1 MPADL
6 ACAEGMKREQMDRL
20 VFHVDVNSAFLS
32 WSAVRRLREDPAGQ
46 DLRTIPSAVGG
57 DPKKRTGIVLA
68 KSVSAKKYGV
78 KTGEPL
84 VHALKKCP
92 QLVVIPPDFRIY
104 REASEAMMEL
114 LGRYAPVL
122 EKFSIDEAFLDMTGT
137 GRLYPD
143 PMALARTMQEQI
155 QKELGFTVNIGI
167 SVNKLLAK
175 MASDFEKPNRVHTLF
190 PEEIPAK
197 MWPLPVSAL
206 LYVGRQSVEK
216 LNRMGIETIGELART
231 PEPVLQ
237 RVFGM
242 KQAHQ
247 LHEYANGRDE
257 SPVGETE
264 AENKGYSNSITL
276 PCDLTRSDEVYPVL
290 LALADSVGSRLRA
303 DHMTAS
309 SISISIKDCT
319 FHTVS
324 HQKTLSQGTDGT
336 DVIYRY
342 ARELFDQLWDRKTP
356 IRLLGLSASR
366 AVQEEYYQYTLF
378 DETARKKAKALD
390 QMVDVIRRRYG
401 SDSLKRASLLGDEK
415 LKRVGRKHRREG
427 EETTRNPMANPGTR
441 LSHPEGFPGSGEVRM
456 PSRAG
461 LPGSEKEPL
470 PGHET
475 LGQKE
480 QRMEKYAIWD
490 LDGTL
495 LDSLSMWQELARRYL
510 TLRGVTGIPDD
521 LEEIIDPLSLE
532 EAAHYLKEQFG
543 FPESCEEIINQFMSL
558 VRRLYSEELPF
569 FEETRK
575 RVLERYAQGCRMC
588 LLTTTEIDCARAALE
603 RGRIRQ
609 CFERIYTC
617 TDLGMNKRGPE
628 IYLETC
634 RRMGYSPA
642 QTMIYEDADYALESA
657 RSSGCMVTAVENG
670 KIKE

>member
-1 MPADL
+1 MPADI

-143 PMALARTMQEQI
+143 PMALARTIQEQI
-155 QKELGFTVNIGI
+155 RKELGFTVNIGI
-167 SVNKLLAK
+167 SRNKLLAK
-175 MASDFEKPNRVHTLF
+175 MASDFEKPNRIHTLF
-190 PEEIPAK
+190 PEEIPSK

-247 LHEYANGRDE
+247 LHQYANGQDE

-276 PCDLTRSDEVYPVL
+276 PCDLTSSDEVYPVL

-324 HQKTLSQGTDGT
+324 HQKTLAQGTDGT
-336 DVIYRY
+336 DAIYRY

-390 QMVDVIRRRYG
+390 QMVDGIRRRYG

-415 LKRVGRKHRREG
+415 AVLSRRQTSAEKEYRLQKEGKSQKNAGTAYSKRVTSSREK
-427 EETTRNPMANPGTR
+427 
-441 LSHPEGFPGSGEVRM
+441 S
-456 PSRAG
+456 
-461 LPGSEKEPL
+461 
-470 PGHET
+470 
-475 LGQKE
+475 GQKE
-480 QRMEKYAIWD
+480 QKMEKYAIWD

-521 LEEIIDPLSLE
+521 LEEIIAPMSLE
-532 EAAHYLKEQFG
+532 ESARYLKEQFG
-543 FPESCEEIINQFMSL
+543 FFESYEEIIHQFMSL

-575 RVLERYAQGCRMC
+575 RVLEQYAQGCRMC

-634 RRMGYSPA
+634 RRMGYPPA

-670 KIKE
+670 KIKK